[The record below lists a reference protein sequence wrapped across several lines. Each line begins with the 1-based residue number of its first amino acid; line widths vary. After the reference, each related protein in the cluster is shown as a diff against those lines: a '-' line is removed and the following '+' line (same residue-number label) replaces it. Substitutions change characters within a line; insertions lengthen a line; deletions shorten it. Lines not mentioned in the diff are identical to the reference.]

1 MKGQM
6 MNVPLTITEIM
17 RHADRVNGDTEIVS
31 VTYDNPRHR
40 YTLSDAFSRTRQL
53 ANALKS
59 LGLKKGQ
66 RVATLAWNDYRHLE
80 LYYAISCSGGVLHTV
95 NPRLFEQQ
103 IEYIINHAED
113 TIVFFDPVFAPLI
126 EKLQSKL
133 ATVNHFIA
141 LTDHA
146 HLPESQI
153 ENLLDYESFIAD
165 RSTVFTWPELEEDDA
180 SSLCYTSGTTGHP
193 KGVLYSHRSTVL
205 HSLGSALPDAFGLSI
220 DECVMPIVPMFHV
233 NGWGLA
239 YSAPMTGT
247 KLVMPG
253 PKMADGATLTELI
266 NNEGVTMTAGVPVVW
281 LMLLEH
287 LKQSKLQVPS
297 LKRIVVGGSACP
309 EVLIREFDELFNV
322 SMHHA
327 WGMTEMSPLGTF
339 NKLKPKLRSL
349 TDEQK
354 MGYQL
359 KQGRIV
365 FGVDMRIEDWQGNQ
379 VPWDGHQFGS
389 VKVRGPWIASGYY
402 KQGESVDINGYFD
415 TGDVASIDP
424 DGYMQI
430 TDRSKDVIK
439 SGGEWISSIELENI
453 AVGHPDIKEAAVIG
467 VSHNKWGER
476 PLLIAV
482 THDVT
487 VTESELLAHFDGKV
501 AKFCIPDAVE
511 FINELPHTATGKLSK
526 KDLRDHFKDY
536 VLG

>member
-113 TIVFFDPVFAPLI
+113 TIMFFDPIFTPLI

-133 ATVNHFIA
+133 STVNHFIA

-287 LKQSKLQVPS
+287 LKQSELQVPS

-309 EVLIREFDELFNV
+309 EVLIREFDELYNV

-349 TDEQK
+349 ADEQK

-402 KQGESVDINGYFD
+402 KQGESVDSNGYFD

>member
-113 TIVFFDPVFAPLI
+113 TVVFFDPIFTPLI

-253 PKMADGATLTELI
+253 PKMADGAILTELI

-287 LKQSKLQVPS
+287 LKLSELQVPS

-349 TDEQK
+349 ADEKK

-402 KQGESVDINGYFD
+402 KQGESVDSNGYFD

>member
-113 TIVFFDPVFAPLI
+113 TIVFFDPIFTPLI

-133 ATVNHFIA
+133 STVNHFIA

-287 LKQSKLQVPS
+287 LKQSELQVPS

-349 TDEQK
+349 ADEQK

-402 KQGESVDINGYFD
+402 KQGESVDSNGYFD

-424 DGYMQI
+424 HGYMQI

>member
-113 TIVFFDPVFAPLI
+113 TIVFFDPLFAPLI

-287 LKQSKLQVPS
+287 LKQSELQIPS

-349 TDEQK
+349 ADEKK

-402 KQGESVDINGYFD
+402 KQGESVDSNGYFD
-415 TGDVASIDP
+415 TGDVASIDS

>member
-113 TIVFFDPVFAPLI
+113 TIVFFDPLFAPLI

-287 LKQSKLQVPS
+287 LKQSELQVPS

-349 TDEQK
+349 ADENK

-402 KQGESVDINGYFD
+402 KQGESVDSNGYFD

>member
-113 TIVFFDPVFAPLI
+113 TIVFFDPLFAPLI

-287 LKQSKLQVPS
+287 LKQSELQVPS

-349 TDEQK
+349 ADEK
-354 MGYQL
+354 NMGYQL

-402 KQGESVDINGYFD
+402 KQGESVDSNGYFD

>member
-17 RHADRVNGDTEIVS
+17 RHADRVNGDTEVVS

-40 YTLSDAFSRTRQL
+40 YTLSQAFTRTRQL
-53 ANALKS
+53 ANALQK
-59 LGLKKGQ
+59 LGLKKGD
-66 RVATLAWNDYRHLE
+66 RIATLAWNDYRHLE

-95 NPRLFEQQ
+95 NPRLFPEQ

-113 TIVFFDPVFAPLI
+113 TVVFFDPIFAPLI
-126 EKLQSKL
+126 AKLQHKIKSV
-133 ATVNHFIA
+133 TRYIA
-141 LTDHA
+141 LCDKA
-146 HLPESQI
+146 HLPDVGITS
-153 ENLLDYESFIAD
+153 LTDYESLLNGESDYFD
-165 RSTVFTWPELEEDDA
+165 WPELAEEDA
-180 SSLCYTSGTTGHP
+180 SSLCYTSGTTGNP

-205 HSLGSALPDAFGLSI
+205 HSLGSALPDAFALSI
-220 DECVMPIVPMFHV
+220 DETVMPIVPMFHV

-253 PKMADGATLTELI
+253 PKMADGEILSDLI
-266 NNEGVTMTAGVPVVW
+266 NSEGVTMTAGVPVVW

-287 LKQSKLQVPS
+287 LKAHDLQVPT
-297 LKRIVVGGSACP
+297 LDRIVVGGSACP
-309 EVLIREFDELFNV
+309 ELLINEFDSLFNV
-322 SMHHA
+322 SVHHA

-339 NKLKPKLRSL
+339 NKLKPSIKRQSV
-349 TDEQK
+349 QQQMSYK
-354 MGYQL
+354 L

-365 FGVDMRIEDWQGNQ
+365 FGVDMRIEDWQGNE
-379 VPWDGHQFGS
+379 VAWDGHQFGA
-389 VKVRGPWIASGYY
+389 VKVRGSWVASGYY
-402 KQGESVDINGYFD
+402 KQGESIDDNGYFD

-424 DGYMQI
+424 HGYMLI

-467 VSHNKWGER
+467 VPHKKWGER

-482 THDVT
+482 THDVE
-487 VTESELLAHFDGKV
+487 VSEQELLAHFYGKV

-511 FINELPHTATGKLSK
+511 FIKELPHTATGKLSK
-526 KDLRDHFKDY
+526 KDLRSKFSDY
-536 VLG
+536 ILG

>member
-113 TIVFFDPVFAPLI
+113 TIVFFDPIFTPLI

-133 ATVNHFIA
+133 STVNHFIA

-165 RSTVFTWPELEEDDA
+165 RSTAFTWPELEEDDA

-287 LKQSKLQVPS
+287 LKQSELQVPS

-349 TDEQK
+349 ADEQK

-402 KQGESVDINGYFD
+402 KQGESVDSNGYFD

-424 DGYMQI
+424 HGYMQI

>member
-113 TIVFFDPVFAPLI
+113 TIVFFDPIFTPLI

-133 ATVNHFIA
+133 STVNHFIA

-165 RSTVFTWPELEEDDA
+165 QSTVFTWPELEEDDA
-180 SSLCYTSGTTGHP
+180 SSLCYTSGTTGNP

-253 PKMADGATLTELI
+253 PKMADGAKLTELI

-287 LKQSKLQVPS
+287 LKLSELQVPS

-349 TDEQK
+349 ADEQK

-402 KQGESVDINGYFD
+402 KQGESVDSNGYFD

>member
-133 ATVNHFIA
+133 VTVNHFIA

-287 LKQSKLQVPS
+287 LKQSELQVPS

-349 TDEQK
+349 ADEKK

-402 KQGESVDINGYFD
+402 KQGESVDSNGYFD

>member
-1 MKGQM
+1 
-6 MNVPLTITEIM
+6 
-17 RHADRVNGDTEIVS
+17 
-31 VTYDNPRHR
+31 
-40 YTLSDAFSRTRQL
+40 
-53 ANALKS
+53 
-59 LGLKKGQ
+59 
-66 RVATLAWNDYRHLE
+66 
-80 LYYAISCSGGVLHTV
+80 
-95 NPRLFEQQ
+95 
-103 IEYIINHAED
+103 
-113 TIVFFDPVFAPLI
+113 
-126 EKLQSKL
+126 
-133 ATVNHFIA
+133 
-141 LTDHA
+141 
-146 HLPESQI
+146 
-153 ENLLDYESFIAD
+153 
-165 RSTVFTWPELEEDDA
+165 
-180 SSLCYTSGTTGHP
+180 
-193 KGVLYSHRSTVL
+193 
-205 HSLGSALPDAFGLSI
+205 
-220 DECVMPIVPMFHV
+220 MPIVPMFHV

-287 LKQSKLQVPS
+287 LKQSELQVPS

-327 WGMTEMSPLGTF
+327 WGMTEMSPLVPSI
-339 NKLKPKLRSL
+339 NSSQSYVHLLMK
-349 TDEQK
+349 QK

-402 KQGESVDINGYFD
+402 KQGESVDSNGYFD

-487 VTESELLAHFDGKV
+487 VTESELFG
-501 AKFCIPDAVE
+501 
-511 FINELPHTATGKLSK
+511 S
-526 KDLRDHFKDY
+526 LRW
-536 VLG
+536 

>member
-17 RHADRVNGDTEIVS
+17 RHADCVNGDTEIVS

-113 TIVFFDPVFAPLI
+113 TIVFFDPIFTPLI

-287 LKQSKLQVPS
+287 LKLSELQVPS

-309 EVLIREFDELFNV
+309 EVLIREFDELLNV

-349 TDEQK
+349 ADEQK

-402 KQGESVDINGYFD
+402 KQGESVDLNGYFD

>member
-59 LGLKKGQ
+59 LGLRKGQ

-113 TIVFFDPVFAPLI
+113 TIVFFDPLFAPLI

-287 LKQSKLQVPS
+287 LKQSELQVPS

-349 TDEQK
+349 ADEKK

-402 KQGESVDINGYFD
+402 KQGESVDSNGYFD
-415 TGDVASIDP
+415 TGDVASIDS

>member
-31 VTYDNPRHR
+31 VTCDNPRHR

-180 SSLCYTSGTTGHP
+180 SSLCYTSGTTGYP

-349 TDEQK
+349 ADEKK

-402 KQGESVDINGYFD
+402 KQGESVDSNGYFD

>member
-113 TIVFFDPVFAPLI
+113 TIVFFDPIFTPLI

-133 ATVNHFIA
+133 STVNHFIA

-287 LKQSKLQVPS
+287 LKLSELQVPS

-339 NKLKPKLRSL
+339 NKLKPRLRSL
-349 TDEQK
+349 ADEQK

-402 KQGESVDINGYFD
+402 KQGESVDSNGYFD

-526 KDLRDHFKDY
+526 KELRDHFKDY

>member
-113 TIVFFDPVFAPLI
+113 TIVFFDPIFTPLI

-133 ATVNHFIA
+133 STVNHFIA

-287 LKQSKLQVPS
+287 LKQSELQVPS

-349 TDEQK
+349 ADEQK

-402 KQGESVDINGYFD
+402 KQGESVDSNGYFD

>member
-113 TIVFFDPVFAPLI
+113 TIVFFDPIFTPLI

-133 ATVNHFIA
+133 STVNHFIV

-287 LKQSKLQVPS
+287 LKQSELQVPS

-309 EVLIREFDELFNV
+309 EVLIREFDELYNV

-339 NKLKPKLRSL
+339 NKLKPKLRTL
-349 TDEQK
+349 ADEQK

-402 KQGESVDINGYFD
+402 KQGESVDSNGYFD

>member
-113 TIVFFDPVFAPLI
+113 TIVFFDPLFAPLI

-287 LKQSKLQVPS
+287 LKQSELQVPS

-349 TDEQK
+349 ADEKK

-402 KQGESVDINGYFD
+402 KQGESVDSNGYFD

>member
-17 RHADRVNGDTEIVS
+17 RHADSVNGDTEIVS

-113 TIVFFDPVFAPLI
+113 TIMFFDPIFTPLI

-133 ATVNHFIA
+133 STVNHFIA

-287 LKQSKLQVPS
+287 LKQSELQVPS

-309 EVLIREFDELFNV
+309 EVLIREFDELYNV

-349 TDEQK
+349 ADEQK

-402 KQGESVDINGYFD
+402 KQGESVDSNGYFD

>member
-113 TIVFFDPVFAPLI
+113 TIVFFDPIFTPLI

-133 ATVNHFIA
+133 STVNHFIA

-287 LKQSKLQVPS
+287 LKLSELQVPS

-349 TDEQK
+349 ADEQK

-402 KQGESVDINGYFD
+402 KQGESVDSNGYFD

-424 DGYMQI
+424 HGYMQI